1 MNQNLKI
8 ILFINNIFCDSQGG
22 QSLDVFSVH
31 GKDPL
36 SKLKIHGPSAAV
48 KKEFDNDLRTFILA
62 LHGDSARSKI
72 AFPKSSKQTLYLSQ
86 QYLVFQIFVQPGQS
100 FSLEVVVVT
109 QSNLKLRLILSSSN
123 REIVV
128 TAHHVKMPCVIMET
142 NTWLNLCIDLTDI
155 VMSYFE
161 GNHFSHVDSLVISAN
176 CKLKRIFTL
185 KETPVH
191 ALDIPKMLNFPS
203 SIPHLTQVS
212 VHNTMFCFVQ
222 TNASRQ

>member
-1 MNQNLKI
+1 LNQNLKI
-8 ILFINNIFCDSQGG
+8 ILFINNIFCNSQGG

-36 SKLKIHGPSAAV
+36 SKLKIPGPSAA
-48 KKEFDNDLRTFILA
+48 FILA